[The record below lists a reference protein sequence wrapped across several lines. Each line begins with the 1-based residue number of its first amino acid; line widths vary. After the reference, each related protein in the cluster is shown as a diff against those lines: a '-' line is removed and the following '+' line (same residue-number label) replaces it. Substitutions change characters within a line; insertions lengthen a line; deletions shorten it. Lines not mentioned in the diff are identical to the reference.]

1 MCLFLSSTGH
11 QREPGRLRAAEI
23 LLLLVSSCC
32 ESIWTLVLALRALC
46 QQTQEEATRANC
58 PLLREAVWSS
68 VSKKNPA
75 WLGSARL
82 CSARLSSARLCSARL
97 SSALLSSARLGL
109 AQPGLAHLP
118 FCLNRLMEVQV
129 RAGRLQWKMKLE
141 ETAGLLG

>member
-1 MCLFLSSTGH
+1 MRENRGGSELQRFCCFWSRHAVSPYGRWCWRSELCVSRHRKRRHEPTVLCCVRLSGA
-11 QREPGRLRAAEI
+11 QCR
-23 LLLLVSSCC
+23 
-32 ESIWTLVLALRALC
+32 
-46 QQTQEEATRANC
+46 
-58 PLLREAVWSS
+58 
-68 VSKKNPA
+68 KKNPA
-75 WLGSARL
+75 WLGSAQL

-129 RAGRLQWKMKLE
+129 RAGRLQWKMKLK

>member
-68 VSKKNPA
+68 VSKKKPR
-75 WLGSARL
+75 LARP
-82 CSARLSSARLCSARL
+82 SSALL

>member
-11 QREPGRLRAAEI
+11 EREPGRLRAAEI

-68 VSKKNPA
+68 VSKKKPR
-75 WLGSARL
+75 LARP
-82 CSARLSSARLCSARL
+82 SSALL

>member
-11 QREPGRLRAAEI
+11 QREPGRFRAAEI

-46 QQTQEEATRANC
+46 QQTQEETTRANC

-68 VSKKNPA
+68 VSKKNTRLA
-75 WLGSARL
+75 RLGSAQLGSARPGP
-82 CSARLSSARLCSARL
+82 AR
-97 SSALLSSARLGL
+97 
-109 AQPGLAHLP
+109 PGLAHLP

-129 RAGRLQWKMKLE
+129 RVENETRGDSWAIRLACLPVCMRGRE
-141 ETAGLLG
+141 RDVSVGGCG

>member
-68 VSKKNPA
+68 VSKKKPRLA
-75 WLGSARL
+75 QL

-109 AQPGLAHLP
+109 AQPSLAHLP

>member
-68 VSKKNPA
+68 VSKKKPR
-75 WLGSARL
+75 LARL
-82 CSARLSSARLCSARL
+82 CSALLSSAQL
-97 SSALLSSARLGL
+97 SSALLSSAQLGSV
-109 AQPGLAHLP
+109 QPGLAHLP

>member
-11 QREPGRLRAAEI
+11 EREPGRLRAAEI

-68 VSKKNPA
+68 VSKKNPRLA
-75 WLGSARL
+75 RPSSAL
-82 CSARLSSARLCSARL
+82 LSSALL